1 MPFSILSIDDDL
13 SVRKSMFYMFKDLY
27 PFFEAENGQKAFE
40 ILKKE
45 TIDLIF
51 LDLNFPDGENG
62 LELLRDILT
71 LNPDVDVM
79 ILTANT
85 DLSKA
90 VECIRAGAIDFI
102 AKPVEV
108 DQVRARVSALA
119 QKKELTIKN
128 YLLESKLQQQNPGK
142 FVGSAKAILDMKKSI
157 EKIAKSSSSVLL
169 LGESGTGKEL
179 VANMVHAQ
187 SERAHKNFVAINC
200 AAIPAELLES
210 ELFGHELG
218 AFTSATQKKLGK
230 FEMADGGTVFLDEIS
245 SMPMMLQ
252 GKLLRILQEKSF
264 ERVGGTSTIKVD
276 FRLVAASNEDLKQLI
291 AEKKFRED
299 LYYRINVV
307 PIQIPPLRE
316 RSEDIPVLAEYF
328 LKKFTMGSGLEKSKK
343 FHPETLELLQKYRW
357 PGNVRELQNLVERL
371 VILSP
376 DPKIYPDDLPM
387 EYRDQ
392 EKLHRHK
399 NLRQSLKKSLLECE
413 KHIILEALKLNDH
426 NQTKAAEML
435 EVHRNT
441 LINKMEEHM
450 ISRVEYE

>member
-1 MPFSILSIDDDL
+1 
-13 SVRKSMFYMFKDLY
+13 
-27 PFFEAENGQKAFE
+27 
-40 ILKKE
+40 
-45 TIDLIF
+45 
-51 LDLNFPDGENG
+51 
-62 LELLRDILT
+62 
-71 LNPDVDVM
+71 
-79 ILTANT
+79 
-85 DLSKA
+85 
-90 VECIRAGAIDFI
+90 
-102 AKPVEV
+102 
-108 DQVRARVSALA
+108 
-119 QKKELTIKN
+119 
-128 YLLESKLQQQNPGK
+128 
-142 FVGSAKAILDMKKSI
+142 MKKNI

-252 GKLLRILQEKSF
+252 GKLLRVLQERSF

-291 AEKKFRED
+291 VEKKFRED

-316 RSEDIPVLAEYF
+316 RPEDIPVLADYF
-328 LKKFTMGSGLEKSKK
+328 LKKFNMELGPEKSKK
-343 FHPETLELLQKYRW
+343 FHSETLELLQKYLW

-376 DPKIYPDDLPM
+376 DPKIYPDDLPI

-435 EVHRNT
+435 DVHRNT